1 MGEGFGSESEAIT
14 LSLSIAAVLTQT
26 HRFYLYLQPTISVTF
41 FNTVSFLFLITLE
54 VKQLVNKY

>member
-26 HRFYLYLQPTISVTF
+26 RGFYLYLKPTISITF
-41 FNTVSFLFLITLE
+41 FIQFPFYFDYLRSKMISE
-54 VKQLVNKY
+54 

>member
-26 HRFYLYLQPTISVTF
+26 RGFYLYLNPTISIKF
-41 FNTVSFLFLITLE
+41 FYTVSFLFRLP
-54 VKQLVNKY
+54 